1 MGKKTGRR
9 YSPEFKQE
17 AVRLV
22 QASDEKHL
30 VRKIASDLGV
40 CTETLRKWA
49 NQAEIDAG
57 DRQGLTTAEK
67 EELRRLLRKEVKVL
81 REEREILKKRR

>member
-1 MGKKTGRR
+1 VGKKTGRR
-9 YSPEFKQE
+9 YSAEFNQE

-22 QASDEKHL
+22 QASDEKHP

-67 EELRRLLRKEVKVL
+67 RKSCAAGVKW
-81 REEREILKKRR
+81 